1 MSSPPPFT
9 SASAPQ
15 WAGAPALSAL
25 QAPLDSLSG
34 VNVARARLLSKI
46 AGGSRVMDLL
56 FCLPE
61 SVTDRRLR
69 PSLAQLR
76 ADTIATVSGT
86 VLEVRPPAPRTRQPW
101 RATISDETG
110 VLELAFFSPWQ
121 AKQALTGAHIAVSG
135 KVERFGDRLCMT
147 SPDYLLPARQ
157 IERIPLLDPVWPLTA
172 GLFSGQVRQA
182 MTAALAMLPPDLP
195 EWHDPALITQK
206 KWPDFTTALT
216 WMHRPDS
223 IPDSQSGTQW
233 QAERTRAQARL
244 ACDELLADQLAM
256 RIAQL
261 ASRYRPGRSL
271 RGDGH
276 LQKQALA
283 AFAHPLT
290 PGQRHVLRQIETDM
304 AAPHRMSRL
313 LQGDVGAGKT
323 LVALLAMLRAVEA
336 GAQAAIMAPTE
347 ILARQHAATFAR
359 LSPVPVAFLCSSVK
373 GKARKQAL
381 ADMADGTAKLVVGTH
396 ALVQDTVK
404 FADLGLAV
412 VDEQHRFG
420 VDQRLTLV
428 EKGHNAD
435 MLVMTATPIPRTLLL
450 TQFGDMQ
457 VSRLEGKPSGRKPI
471 RTSLHSLNTMGDI
484 LDAIARAL
492 QAGAQI
498 FWVCPLVSESEALDI
513 AAAEARQAVLI
524 DRFGDMVGLAH
535 GRQDTNAR
543 EQALKDFAS
552 GQTRILVATTVIEV
566 GVDVPSATIMV
577 IEHAERFG
585 LAQLHQLRG
594 RVGRG
599 SKASYCL
606 MLHEDGLGQT
616 ARRRLA
622 CLRETEDGFLIA
634 DEDFR
639 LRGGGE
645 ATGRRQSGLPE
656 YRMAPEILVDLLLDT
671 AHAEAQR
678 ILPDTQA
685 NTTGTYRL
693 PVSARLLLTLFG
705 KTDAARIF
713 SGG

>member
-1 MSSPPPFT
+1 
-9 SASAPQ
+9 
-15 WAGAPALSAL
+15 
-25 QAPLDSLSG
+25 
-34 VNVARARLLSKI
+34 
-46 AGGSRVMDLL
+46 MDLL

-61 SVTDRRLR
+61 SVVDRRLR

-86 VLEVRPPAPRTRQPW
+86 VMDVRAPAPRTRQPW
-101 RATISDETG
+101 RATLSDNTG
-110 VLELAFFSPWQ
+110 VLEIAFFSPWQ
-121 AKQALTGAHIAVSG
+121 AKQAVTGAQLAVSG
-135 KVERFGDRLCMT
+135 KVERFGERLCMT

-172 GLFSGQVRQA
+172 GLFAGQVRQA
-182 MTAALAMLPPDLP
+182 MTAALALLPPNLP
-195 EWHDPALITQK
+195 EWHDPALITQRN
-206 KWPDFTTALT
+206 WPDFTTALT

-223 IPDSQSGTQW
+223 IPDSQSGAHW
-233 QAERTRAQARL
+233 QAARTRAQARL

-256 RIAQL
+256 RIAQR
-261 ASRYRPGRSL
+261 ASRSRPGRSL
-271 RGDGH
+271 QGNGE

-283 AFAHPLT
+283 AFGHPLT
-290 PGQRHVLRQIETDM
+290 PGQTHVLRQIEADM
-304 AAPHRMSRL
+304 ATPHRMSRL

-347 ILARQHAATFAR
+347 ILARQHAATFTR

-381 ADMADGTAKLVVGTH
+381 ADMADGTARLIVGTH
-396 ALVQDTVK
+396 ALVQDSVT

-471 RTSLHSLNTMGDI
+471 RTSLHGLSGMDNI
-484 LDAIARAL
+484 LAAIARAL

-513 AAAEARQAVLI
+513 AAAEARQAVLV
-524 DRFGDMVGLAH
+524 DRFGDLVGLAH

-543 EQALKDFAS
+543 EQALQDFAS
-552 GQTRILVATTVIEV
+552 GKTRILVATTVIEV
-566 GVDVPSATIMV
+566 GVDVPSATVMV

-616 ARRRLA
+616 ARRRLT

-656 YRMAPEILVDLLLDT
+656 YRMAPEVLVDLLLDT
-671 AHAEAQR
+671 AHAEAER
-678 ILPDTQA
+678 ILPDA
-685 NTTGTYRL
+685 GAKAAGPYRL
-693 PVSARLLLTLFG
+693 PASARLLLTLFG